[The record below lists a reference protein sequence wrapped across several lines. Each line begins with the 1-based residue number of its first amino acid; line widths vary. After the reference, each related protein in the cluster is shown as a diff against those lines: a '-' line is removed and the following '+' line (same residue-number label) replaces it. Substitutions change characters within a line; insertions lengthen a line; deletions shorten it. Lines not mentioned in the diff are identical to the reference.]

1 MYESDT
7 KTWGGYI
14 SMYVCLNSVYVRAC
28 VHDCV
33 SARVC
38 VRERVN
44 VVISLLLMGK

>member
-1 MYESDT
+1 
-7 KTWGGYI
+7 
-14 SMYVCLNSVYVRAC
+14 MYVCLNSVYVSAC

-33 SARVC
+33 Y